1 MPIALISVSDKTG
14 VVEFAQGLDQLG
26 WKILST
32 GGTFRA
38 LNEAGVSNL
47 QEVANFTGFP
57 EGLDGRIKTLTP
69 QIFGGILRL
78 RGNDSHAAFCNENNL
93 EDIDLVCVNLYPFK
107 ATYENPE
114 LAEFT
119 FSCRLRISL

>member
-47 QEVANFTGFP
+47 QEVADFTGFP

-78 RGNDSHAAFCNENNL
+78 RDNESHAAFCNENNL
-93 EDIDLVCVNLYPFK
+93 EDIAFIK
-107 ATYENPE
+107 
-114 LAEFT
+114 
-119 FSCRLRISL
+119 